1 MCPSGDSGYH
11 LYYNPDKSVF
21 FCHKCHYSGHGFP
34 KLVNTSVPLVATP
47 KVVKAKD
54 LEWLPLRWPPQGIL
68 ESAVWDYLIVTR
80 GLTINAIQYFKLG
93 WTHKIPLAVVIPLVQ
108 GNETR
113 ALQVRF
119 LSNLMKPKYLNY
131 AIGEQSMEKSEM
143 IYNFDT
149 VINGVETLYI
159 MEGVFDVMKAAM
171 VDGIGTF
178 GKNISVA
185 QLLLINKIPRKKLV
199 LSYDY
204 DVKIKDMIGSIKI
217 LESFSD
223 VFIKKMPVG
232 MDPGDYDTVEFKLIP
247 EITSHEFMLEALQ

>member
-1 MCPSGDSGYH
+1 MCPNGDSGYH
-11 LYYNPDKSVF
+11 LYYNPGKSVF

-34 KLVNTSVPLVATP
+34 KLVNASVPLVTTP

-54 LEWLPLRWPPQGIL
+54 LEWLPLRWPPEGIL
-68 ESAVWDYLIVTR
+68 ESAVWDYLTVTR
-80 GLTINAIQYFKLG
+80 GLTANAIQYFKLG

-131 AIGEQSMEKSEM
+131 AIGEHPMEKSEM
-143 IYNFDT
+143 IYNFDA

-171 VDGIGTF
+171 ANGIGTF

-223 VFIKKMPVG
+223 VFIKKIPLG
-232 MDPGDYDTVEFKLIP
+232 MDPGDYDIQEFKLIP
-247 EITSHEFMLEALQ
+247 EITSHEFMLEVLQ